1 MIDDEQKTVV
11 VIDNGSNTIKAGFG
25 GDDAPRK
32 IFPSYVGYTKR
43 SPINLAMDEKSY
55 YVGDEAKERRGRLD
69 MHQPFV
75 DSIAKNWEDVENLWT
90 YTLYDVLK
98 VCPDKCYSVITESP
112 LNPKKYREKSI
123 EILFELFNFDGVY
136 LASKSL
142 LSLYATGRT
151 TGCVVDSGYGSS
163 YSVPIYEGYASPI
176 TIQHLDMGGRHLDNF
191 LNKILFEKGYEF
203 TTPLE
208 LELISEIKEKL
219 CLLRPDSKFKPKEG
233 DFKNHPLPD
242 DSIVRLSTERY
253 SIPEAIFDPKRIG
266 LEQDGLH
273 EIVFKSILKSNSD
286 IRKDI
291 FSNVVLAGGN
301 TLFENF
307 QGRMKNELLE
317 LAPVKTPINII
328 ANKERQFSSWIGGSV
343 IGNMDTF
350 QFLCISR
357 KEYEDT
363 GAKIVHYKTF

>member
-1 MIDDEQKTVV
+1 MEEETKTVV
-11 VIDNGSNTIKAGFG
+11 VIDNGSNTIKAGFA

-32 IFPSYVGYTKR
+32 IFSSYVGYTKK
-43 SPINLAMDEKSY
+43 SPINLAMDEKNY
-55 YVGDEAKERRGRLD
+55 YVGEEAKERRGRLD
-69 MHQPFV
+69 MHQPFF

-90 YTLYDVLK
+90 HTLYSTLK
-98 VCPDKCYSVITESP
+98 VCPDECYAVITESP

-123 EILFELFNFDGVY
+123 EILFELFNFEGVY

-151 TGCVVDSGYGSS
+151 TGCVVDSGYGASF
-163 YSVPIYEGYASPI
+163 SVPIYEGYASPH
-176 TIQHLDMGGRHLDNF
+176 TIQRLDLGGRHLDAY

-219 CLLRPDSKFKPKEG
+219 CLLKSDPKFKPREG
-233 DFKNHPLPD
+233 DYKVHPLPD
-242 DSIVRLSTERY
+242 DSVVRLSTERY
-253 SIPEAIFDPKRIG
+253 DIPEAIFDPRRIG
-266 LEQDGLH
+266 LDQDGLH

-286 IRKDI
+286 IRKEM
-291 FSNVVLAGGN
+291 FSNIVLAGGN
-301 TLFENF
+301 TLFDNF
-307 QGRMKNELLE
+307 QPRMKKEMLD
-317 LAPVKTPINII
+317 LAPVKTPIEVIDT
-328 ANKERQFSSWIGGSV
+328 KERLYSSWIGGSV

-357 KEYEDT
+357 SEYEEY
-363 GAKIVHYKTF
+363 GSKIVHDKTL

>member
-1 MIDDEQKTVV
+1 
-11 VIDNGSNTIKAGFG
+11 
-25 GDDAPRK
+25 
-32 IFPSYVGYTKR
+32 
-43 SPINLAMDEKSY
+43 
-55 YVGDEAKERRGRLD
+55 
-69 MHQPFV
+69 
-75 DSIAKNWEDVENLWT
+75 
-90 YTLYDVLK
+90 
-98 VCPDKCYSVITESP
+98 
-112 LNPKKYREKSI
+112 
-123 EILFELFNFDGVY
+123 
-136 LASKSL
+136 
-142 LSLYATGRT
+142 
-151 TGCVVDSGYGSS
+151 
-163 YSVPIYEGYASPI
+163 
-176 TIQHLDMGGRHLDNF
+176 MGGRHLDSF

-219 CLLRPDSKFKPKEG
+219 CVLKPDSRFKPKEG

-286 IRKDI
+286 IRKEI

-317 LAPVKTPINII
+317 LAPVKTPINVI
-328 ANKERQFSSWIGGSV
+328 ANKERQYSSWIGGSV

-350 QFLCISR
+350 QFLCITR
-357 KEYEDT
+357 KDYEDT

>member
-1 MIDDEQKTVV
+1 MEEESKTVV
-11 VIDNGSNTIKAGFG
+11 VIDNGSHTIKAGFA

-32 IFPSYVGYTKR
+32 IFPSYVGYTKK
-43 SPINLAMDEKSY
+43 SPINLAMDEKNY
-55 YVGDEAKERRGRLD
+55 YVGEEAVERRGRLD
-69 MHQPFV
+69 MHRPIH
-75 DSIAKNWEDVENLWT
+75 DSLAQRWEDVENLWT
-90 YTLYDVLK
+90 HTLYNVLK
-98 VCPDKCYSVITESP
+98 VCPDECYSVITESP

-123 EILFELFNFDGVY
+123 EILFELFNFEGVY

-163 YSVPIYEGYASPI
+163 YSVPIYEGYASPH
-176 TIQHLDMGGRHLDNF
+176 TIQRLDLGGRHLNDY
-191 LNKILFEKGYEF
+191 LNRILFDKGYEF

-219 CLLRPDSKFKPKEG
+219 CVLKADAKYKPREVDYKMH
-233 DFKNHPLPD
+233 NLPD
-242 DSIVRLSTERY
+242 DSVVRLSVERY
-253 SIPEAIFDPKRIG
+253 DIPEAIFNPAKIG

-273 EIVFKSILKSNSD
+273 EIVFKSILKTNSD
-286 IRKDI
+286 IRKDM
-291 FSNVVLAGGN
+291 FSNIILAGGN

-307 QGRMKNELLE
+307 QVRMKKEIMD
-317 LAPVKTPINII
+317 LAPVKTPLDVVDT
-328 ANKERQFSSWIGGSV
+328 KERLYSSWIGGSV

-357 KEYEDT
+357 KEYEEV
-363 GAKIVHYKTF
+363 GSKIVHDKTF

>member
-1 MIDDEQKTVV
+1 M
-11 VIDNGSNTIKAGFG
+11 
-25 GDDAPRK
+25 
-32 IFPSYVGYTKR
+32 
-43 SPINLAMDEKSY
+43 
-55 YVGDEAKERRGRLD
+55 
-69 MHQPFV
+69 
-75 DSIAKNWEDVENLWT
+75 
-90 YTLYDVLK
+90 
-98 VCPDKCYSVITESP
+98 
-112 LNPKKYREKSI
+112 
-123 EILFELFNFDGVY
+123 
-136 LASKSL
+136 ASKSL

-176 TIQHLDMGGRHLDNF
+176 TIQHLDMGGRHLDSF

-219 CLLRPDSKFKPKEG
+219 CVLKPDSKFKPREG

-286 IRKDI
+286 IRKEI

-317 LAPVKTPINII
+317 LAPVKTPINVI

-350 QFLCISR
+350 QFLCINR
-357 KEYEDT
+357 KDYEDT

>member
-1 MIDDEQKTVV
+1 
-11 VIDNGSNTIKAGFG
+11 
-25 GDDAPRK
+25 
-32 IFPSYVGYTKR
+32 
-43 SPINLAMDEKSY
+43 
-55 YVGDEAKERRGRLD
+55 
-69 MHQPFV
+69 
-75 DSIAKNWEDVENLWT
+75 
-90 YTLYDVLK
+90 
-98 VCPDKCYSVITESP
+98 
-112 LNPKKYREKSI
+112 
-123 EILFELFNFDGVY
+123 
-136 LASKSL
+136 
-142 LSLYATGRT
+142 
-151 TGCVVDSGYGSS
+151 
-163 YSVPIYEGYASPI
+163 
-176 TIQHLDMGGRHLDNF
+176 MGGRHLDSF

-219 CLLRPDSKFKPKEG
+219 CLLRPDSKFKPREG

-273 EIVFKSILKSNSD
+273 EIVFKSILKSN
-286 IRKDI
+286 
-291 FSNVVLAGGN
+291 
-301 TLFENF
+301 

-317 LAPVKTPINII
+317 LAPVKTPINVI
-328 ANKERQFSSWIGGSV
+328 ANKERQYSSWIGGSV

-357 KEYEDT
+357 KDYEET